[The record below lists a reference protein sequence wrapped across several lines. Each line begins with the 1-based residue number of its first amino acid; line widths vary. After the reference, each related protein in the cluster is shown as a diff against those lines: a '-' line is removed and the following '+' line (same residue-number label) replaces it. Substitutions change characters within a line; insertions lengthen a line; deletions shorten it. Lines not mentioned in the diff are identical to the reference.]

1 MAQTVGHG
9 YFNIRPNIYPRVF
22 VPFDIVALV
31 IQSVGGAISANENE
45 NSGMPPGVKITIVG
59 LVLQLVSLTV
69 VFGLFLSIIIPN
81 RHSMYQSSALPFS
94 QMSAGT
100 SPGSSTREEP
110 DAEKKK
116 PAGNAIRHLVI
127 VLLAATLLIVIRSAY
142 RVAELSKG
150 LSGGLET
157 NQWAFMMMDGLL
169 ILIATALMA
178 WGHPNLIL
186 RSS

>member
-9 YFNIRPNIYPRVF
+9 YFNIRPTIYPRVF
-22 VPFDIVALV
+22 VPCDIVALAV
-31 IQSVGGAISANENE
+31 QSVGGAISANENE

-59 LVLQLVSLTV
+59 LVLQLISLTV

-81 RHSMYQSSALPFS
+81 RHILHKKGELPSPETSMRVSDPEKLP
-94 QMSAGT
+94 T
-100 SPGSSTREEP
+100 
-110 DAEKKK
+110 
-116 PAGNAIRHLVI
+116 GNNIGHLTA

-169 ILIATALMA
+169 ILIATALLA
-178 WGHPNLIL
+178 WGHPNLVL
-186 RSS
+186 RQGRR